1 MSLADK
7 NARELVTLSQIIFD
21 AFTRSSTFISRRAQR
36 AVVRSLFIRLDH
48 RCFEKEAPP
57 ACAVTNLRSRTGAKG
72 GVNRGCKRLT
82 VETVLHTCNRQAAT
96 PRWKF
101 RVGRIQVGI
110 EHCRRRQSDFVFFT
124 YVLTINRAAAIHST
138 HCQHGRI

>member
-1 MSLADK
+1 MPTKIRVSLLRFCIYFPMR
-7 NARELVTLSQIIFD
+7 ARVFPQTFRVSRVTLFCENHASALSLI
-21 AFTRSSTFISRRAQR
+21 TR
-36 AVVRSLFIRLDH
+36 
-48 RCFEKEAPP
+48 FEKEAPP
-57 ACAVTNLRSRTGAKG
+57 ACAVTFLRSRTGAKG

-110 EHCRRRQSDFVFFT
+110 EHCRRRQSDFRFFEC
-124 YVLTINRAAAIHST
+124 VLTRDRVAANHSV